1 MSFVRCSLLCL
12 LFLAAPGALA
22 ARVEIPLRVPLEVIG
37 KALAAQLAAST
48 AKPSEVYREGP
59 CRYLNLEPPK
69 VEEFNGRLRLTSP
82 GTAALGLEMLGKCQ
96 NAADWR
102 GSLQLTLAPRIDSA
116 GILRVRIVDSKLID
130 ERGSDSR
137 APLIWELSKS
147 QIHPRI
153 ERFAYDLGASRAALL
168 AIVRGVAPPEQSA
181 AMEQALQRLE
191 VKDPRVEKTHV
202 VVPIVVEIA
211 DAWLAPP
218 PAAATS
224 AAPLT
229 ETEIEALEKALEPWD
244 AFLVYALRQIA
255 IDAKSEA
262 FRKRLFTL
270 LLDSRYELSE
280 ILAGDAVAQGDP
292 ARALFIDTWNEL
304 HAILADA
311 QRDGVLEPSLVR
323 YALFIDAGDALVA
336 LENAAPGLGMRLS
349 ADSLRRLARS
359 LRPGETGDPLTLD
372 WSEDQQLHQLFGVEE
387 LRDPQPPSEPNI
399 KPRSELDF
407 FTRSELG
414 FFIKVA
420 ASAAAESAVEE
431 PALDRWIPKED
442 ELALYEKRVGT
453 LLRDSAAT
461 ELQQAGFAAQYAKTY
476 GNLVPTT
483 ALIES
488 CWRQYIVRAGK
499 VTYLRSQSSSVGIMQ
514 INQRVWRGFY
524 NIERL
529 RWDTRYNIR
538 AGAQILMRYVKDYA
552 IPYAERT
559 GNPNVI
565 PRAAYAVYNA
575 GPRAVGRFDKKPPH
589 PREARVDEK
598 LWTLYQGIASGGK
611 PDLKTCGSSLSAAGT

>member
-1 MSFVRCSLLCL
+1 MSFVRCYLPCL

-22 ARVEIPLRVPLEVIG
+22 ARVEIPLRVPLEVVG

-48 AKPSEVYREGP
+48 AKPNEVYREGP

-96 NAADWR
+96 NAADWH

-147 QIHPRI
+147 QIHPRL
-153 ERFAYDLGASRAALL
+153 ERFAYDLGASRTALL

-202 VVPIVVEIA
+202 VVPIAVEIA

-218 PAAATS
+218 PAATTS

-229 ETEIEALEKALEPWD
+229 EAELEALEKALEPWD
-244 AFLVYALRQIA
+244 AFLVYALREIA

-270 LLDSRYELSE
+270 LLDSRYRLAE

-292 ARALFIDTWNEL
+292 ARALFIDTWNDL

-311 QRDGVLEPSLVR
+311 QREGMLDPSLVR

-359 LRPGETGDPLTLD
+359 LRPGEPGDPLTLD
-372 WSEDQQLHQLFGVEE
+372 CSEDQQLHQLFGVEE
-387 LRDPQPPSEPNI
+387 LRDPQPPSEPNL

-407 FTRSELG
+407 FIR
-414 FFIKVA
+414 VA
-420 ASAAAESAVEE
+420 APAAAESAAEE
-431 PALDRWIPKED
+431 PALDRWIPKQD
-442 ELALYEKRVGT
+442 ELELYEKRVGI
-453 LLRDSAAT
+453 LLRESAAA
-461 ELQQAGFAAQYAKTY
+461 ELPQARLAAQYAKTY

-488 CWRQYIVRAGK
+488 CWRQYVIRAGK
-499 VTYLRSQSSSVGIMQ
+499 VTFLRSQSSSVGIMQ

-559 GNPNVI
+559 GNPTVI

-598 LWTLYQGIASGGK
+598 LWTLYRGIASGGQ
-611 PDLKTCGSSLSAAGT
+611 PDLKSCGVKGSSLATAGT

>member
-22 ARVEIPLRVPLEVIG
+22 ARVEIPLRVPLEVVG

-48 AKPSEVYREGP
+48 AKPNEVYREGP

-69 VEEFNGRLRLTSP
+69 VEEFEGKLRLTSP

-147 QIHPRI
+147 QLHPRI

-168 AIVRGVAPPEQSA
+168 AIVRDVAPPEQSA
-181 AMEQALQRLE
+181 AMEQALQRIE

-202 VVPIVVEIA
+202 VVPITVEIA

-218 PAAATS
+218 PAATTS

-229 ETEIEALEKALEPWD
+229 ETELEALEKALEPWD
-244 AFLVYALRQIA
+244 AFLVYALREIA

-270 LLDSRYELSE
+270 LLDSRYQLAE

-292 ARALFIDTWNEL
+292 ARALFIDTWNDL

-311 QRDGVLEPSLVR
+311 QRDGVLDPSLIR

-359 LRPGETGDPLTLD
+359 LRPGETGDPLAID

-387 LRDPQPPSEPNI
+387 LRDPQPPSDPNI

-407 FTRSELG
+407 FIR
-414 FFIKVA
+414 VA
-420 ASAAAESAVEE
+420 ADPAAQE
-431 PALDRWIPKED
+431 PTLDPWIPTQD

-453 LLRDSAAT
+453 LLRESATA
-461 ELQQAGFAAQYAKTY
+461 ELPQAGLAAQHAKTY
-476 GNLVPTT
+476 TNLVPTT

-488 CWRQYIVRAGK
+488 CWRQYVVRAGK
-499 VTYLRSQSSSVGIMQ
+499 VTFLRSQSSSVGIMQ

-524 NIERL
+524 NVERL

-538 AGAQILMRYVKDYA
+538 AGAQILMRYIKDYA

-559 GNPNVI
+559 GNATVV

-598 LWTLYQGIASGGK
+598 LWALYKGLAAGAQ
-611 PDLKTCGSSLSAAGT
+611 PDLKNCGVKDPG

>member
-1 MSFVRCSLLCL
+1 MALIRCLTLCL
-12 LFLAAPGALA
+12 SIAAAPCALA
-22 ARVEIPLRVPLEVIG
+22 AQVEIPLRVPLALVG

-48 AKPSEVYREGP
+48 AKPGEVYREGP

-69 VEEFNGRLRLTSP
+69 VEEFEGKLRLTSP

-102 GSLQLTLAPRIDSA
+102 GSVQLTLVPRIDSA

-130 ERGSDSR
+130 VRGSDSR

-147 QIHPRI
+147 QLHPRL

-168 AIVRGVAPPEQSA
+168 AIVRDVAPPEQSA

-191 VKDPRVEKTHV
+191 VKDPRIEKTHV
-202 VVPIVVEIA
+202 VVPIAFEIA

-229 ETEIEALEKALEPWD
+229 EAELDALEKALEPWD
-244 AFLVYALRQIA
+244 AFLVYALREIA
-255 IDAKSEA
+255 VDARSEA
-262 FRKRLFTL
+262 LRKRLFTL
-270 LLDSRYELSE
+270 LLDSRYRLAD
-280 ILAGDAVAQGDP
+280 ILAGDAVAHGDP
-292 ARALFIDTWNEL
+292 ARALFIDTWNDL
-304 HAILADA
+304 HAILVDA
-311 QRDGVLEPSLVR
+311 QRDGLLDPSLVR

-336 LENAAPGLGMRLS
+336 LEKAAPGLGMRLS

-359 LRPGETGDPLTLD
+359 LRPGETADPLSVD
-372 WSEDQQLHQLFGVEE
+372 WSEDRQLHQLFGVEE
-387 LRDPQPPSEPNI
+387 LRDPQPPSGPAS

-407 FTRSELG
+407 FIR
-414 FFIKVA
+414 V
-420 ASAAAESAVEE
+420 AAESAVDE
-431 PALDRWIPKED
+431 PALDPWIPKQD
-442 ELALYEKRVGT
+442 ELELYEKRVGT
-453 LLRDSAAT
+453 LLRETAAS
-461 ELQQAGFAAQYAKTY
+461 ELQQSGLAAHAKLYTS
-476 GNLVPTT
+476 LVPTT

-488 CWRQYIVRAGK
+488 CWRQYVVRAGK
-499 VTYLRSQSSSVGIMQ
+499 VTFLRSQSSSVGIMQ

-524 NIERL
+524 NVERL

-538 AGAQILMRYVKDYA
+538 AGAQILARYVKDYA

-559 GNPNVI
+559 GRPDVI

-575 GPRAVGRFDKKPPH
+575 GPRAVARFDKKPPH

-598 LWTLYQGIASGGK
+598 LWSVYKGIAAGGQA
-611 PDLKTCGSSLSAAGT
+611 DLKTCSVKEQG

>member
-1 MSFVRCSLLCL
+1 MSFVRCYLPCL

-22 ARVEIPLRVPLEVIG
+22 ARVEIPLRVPLEVVG

-48 AKPSEVYREGP
+48 AKPNEVYREGP

-96 NAADWR
+96 NAADWH

-147 QIHPRI
+147 QIHPRL
-153 ERFAYDLGASRAALL
+153 ERFAYDLGASRTALL

-202 VVPIVVEIA
+202 VVPIAVEIA

-218 PAAATS
+218 PAATTS

-229 ETEIEALEKALEPWD
+229 EAELEALEKALEPWD
-244 AFLVYALRQIA
+244 AFLVYALREIA

-270 LLDSRYELSE
+270 LLDSRYRLAE

-292 ARALFIDTWNEL
+292 ARALFIDTWNDL

-311 QRDGVLEPSLVR
+311 QREGMLDPSLVR

-387 LRDPQPPSEPNI
+387 LRDPQPPSEPNL

-407 FTRSELG
+407 FIR
-414 FFIKVA
+414 VA
-420 ASAAAESAVEE
+420 APAAAESAAEE
-431 PALDRWIPKED
+431 PALDRWIPKQD
-442 ELALYEKRVGT
+442 ELELYEKRVGI
-453 LLRDSAAT
+453 LLRESAAA
-461 ELQQAGFAAQYAKTY
+461 ELPQAGLAAQYAKTY

-488 CWRQYIVRAGK
+488 CWRQYVIRAGK
-499 VTYLRSQSSSVGIMQ
+499 VTFLRSQSSSVGIMQ

-559 GNPNVI
+559 GNPTVI

-598 LWTLYQGIASGGK
+598 LWTLYKGIASGGQ
-611 PDLKTCGSSLSAAGT
+611 PDLKSCGVKGSSLATAGT

>member
-1 MSFVRCSLLCL
+1 MTLIRCLTLCTL
-12 LFLAAPGALA
+12 IAAAPGALA
-22 ARVEIPLRVPLEVIG
+22 ARLEIPLRVPLEVIG

-48 AKPSEVYREGP
+48 AKPNEVYREGP

-147 QIHPRI
+147 QIHPRL

-218 PAAATS
+218 PAATTS

-229 ETEIEALEKALEPWD
+229 EAELEALEKALEPWD
-244 AFLVYALRQIA
+244 AFLVYALREIA

-270 LLDSRYELSE
+270 LLDSRYRLAE

-292 ARALFIDTWNEL
+292 ARALFIDTWNDL

-311 QRDGVLEPSLVR
+311 QRDGTLDPSLVR

-359 LRPGETGDPLTLD
+359 LHPGETGDPLALD
-372 WSEDQQLHQLFGVEE
+372 WSEDPQLHQLFGVEE
-387 LRDPQPPSEPNI
+387 LRDSQPPSEPDI
-399 KPRSELDF
+399 KPRSELD
-407 FTRSELG
+407 

-420 ASAAAESAVEE
+420 ASAAAESATEE
-431 PALDRWIPKED
+431 PTLDRWIPTQD
-442 ELALYEKRVGT
+442 ELALYEKRVGI
-453 LLRDSAAT
+453 LLRESATA
-461 ELQQAGFAAQYAKTY
+461 ELQQAGLAAQYAKTY
-476 GNLVPTT
+476 ANLVPTT

-488 CWRQYIVRAGK
+488 CWRQYVVRAGK
-499 VTYLRSQSSSVGIMQ
+499 VTFLRSQSSSVGIMQ

-524 NIERL
+524 NVERL

-538 AGAQILMRYVKDYA
+538 AGAQILARYVKDYA

-598 LWTLYQGIASGGK
+598 LWTLYKGIASGGQA
-611 PDLKTCGSSLSAAGT
+611 DLKNCGVKDPG

>member
-1 MSFVRCSLLCL
+1 MTLTRYLTLCISIV
-12 LFLAAPGALA
+12 AAPGALA
-22 ARVEIPLRVPLEVIG
+22 ARLEIPLRVPLEVIG
-37 KALAAQLAAST
+37 KVLAAQLAAST
-48 AKPSEVYREGP
+48 AKPNEVYREGP

-69 VEEFNGRLRLTSP
+69 VEEFEGKLRLTSP
-82 GTAALGLEMLGKCQ
+82 GTAALGVEMLGKCQ

-102 GSLQLTLAPRIDSA
+102 GSLQLTLVPRIDSA
-116 GILRVRIVDSKLID
+116 GILRVRIVDSKLMD
-130 ERGSDSR
+130 VRGSDSR

-147 QIHPRI
+147 QLHPRL

-168 AIVRGVAPPEQSA
+168 AIVRDVAPPQQRA

-202 VVPIVVEIA
+202 VVPIAIDIA

-218 PAAATS
+218 PAATTS

-229 ETEIEALEKALEPWD
+229 EAELDALEKALEPWD
-244 AFLVYALRQIA
+244 AFLVYALREIA

-262 FRKRLFTL
+262 LRKRLFTL
-270 LLDSRYELSE
+270 LLDSRYRLAE

-292 ARALFIDTWNEL
+292 ARALFIDTWNDL

-311 QRDGVLEPSLVR
+311 QREGVLDPSLVR
-323 YALFIDAGDALVA
+323 YALFIDGGDALVA

-359 LRPGETGDPLTLD
+359 LRPGETGDPLALD
-372 WSEDQQLHQLFGVEE
+372 WSEDEQLHQLFGVEE

-407 FTRSELG
+407 FIR
-414 FFIKVA
+414 VA
-420 ASAAAESAVEE
+420 AQAAPDE
-431 PALDRWIPKED
+431 PTLDPWIPKQD
-442 ELALYEKRVGT
+442 ELDLYEKRVGT
-453 LLRDSAAT
+453 LLRETAAA
-461 ELQQAGFAAQYAKTY
+461 ELPQAGLAAHHAKLYTS
-476 GNLVPTT
+476 LIPTT

-488 CWRQYIVRAGK
+488 CWRQYVVHAGK
-499 VTYLRSQSSSVGIMQ
+499 VTFLRSQSSSVGIMQ

-524 NIERL
+524 NVERL

-575 GPRAVGRFDKKPPH
+575 GPRAVARFDKKPLH

-598 LWTLYQGIASGGK
+598 LWTLYKGIASGGQV
-611 PDLKTCGSSLSAAGT
+611 DLKNCGVKDQG